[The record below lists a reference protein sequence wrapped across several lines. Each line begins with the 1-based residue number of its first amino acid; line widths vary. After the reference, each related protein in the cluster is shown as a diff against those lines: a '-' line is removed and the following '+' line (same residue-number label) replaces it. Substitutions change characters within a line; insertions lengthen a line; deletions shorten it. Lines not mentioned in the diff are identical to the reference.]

1 MRFGREGK
9 AACPADRCGG
19 STASGADRSWTLNLG
34 LRTVRGSG
42 PAPGEGAEPQKEM
55 GCLASF
61 PEMPAARIRPVSFAS
76 NCHRLQIGWPPLK
89 EGTYYLELVN

>member
-9 AACPADRCGG
+9 AACPGDRCGG

-55 GCLASF
+55 GCLARF
-61 PEMPAARIRPVSFAS
+61 PEMPAARIGTHPARLLRFQLSQAS
-76 NCHRLQIGWPPLK
+76 DWVASLK
-89 EGTYYLELVN
+89 GGNLLLG